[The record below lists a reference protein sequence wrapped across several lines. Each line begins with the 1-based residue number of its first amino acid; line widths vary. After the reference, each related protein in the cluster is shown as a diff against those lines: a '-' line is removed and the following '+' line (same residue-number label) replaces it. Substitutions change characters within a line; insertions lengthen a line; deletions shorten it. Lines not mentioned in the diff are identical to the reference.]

1 METQIFKIVST
12 QKSSL
17 NKYLIAALILF
28 SSLLI
33 QSSLVAAQTP
43 VVKNI
48 VIVHG
53 AFADGSGWKAV
64 YTILTK
70 KGYHVTI
77 VQNPL
82 TSLEDDVEATK
93 RILDQQDGPVVLVG
107 HSWGGVVITQA
118 GIDPKVAALVY
129 VAAFEPDKGETANQ
143 WAITQ
148 PKAPS
153 MRLIA
158 DKKGV
163 VFFDK
168 TTFHAGFCADLS
180 QATADFMNASQQPI
194 VGQCFATPVTEA
206 AWKDK
211 PSYGIVATE
220 DKAINP
226 DIERNM
232 YKRAHTK
239 ITEIKGSHAVF
250 ISNPEAVAQVIINA
264 SQKK

>member
-1 METQIFKIVST
+1 MEILSIKC
-12 QKSSL
+12 SSL
-17 NKYLIAALILF
+17 TKYLIAALIIF
-28 SSLLI
+28 SSLLT
-33 QSSLVAAQTP
+33 LVSPIAAQSP
-43 VVKNI
+43 AVKNI

-53 AFADGSGWKAV
+53 AFSDGSGWKAV

-82 TSLEDDVEATK
+82 TSLDDDVQATK

-107 HSWGGVVITQA
+107 HSWAGTVITQA
-118 GIDPKVAALVY
+118 GVDPKVVSLVY
-129 VAAFEPDKGETANQ
+129 VAAFQPDKGETSNQ
-143 WAITQ
+143 WAGSQ
-148 PKAPS
+148 PKDPS
-153 MRLIA
+153 MRVTA
-158 DKKGV
+158 DDKGF
-163 VFFDK
+163 VFFDR
-168 TTFHAGFCADLS
+168 TTFHAGFCADLP

-226 DIERNM
+226 DAERTM
-232 YKRAHTK
+232 YKRANDK
-239 ITEIKGSHAVF
+239 ITEIKGSHAIF
-250 ISNPEAVAQVIINA
+250 ISQPDAVAQVLINA
-264 SQKK
+264 VEKK

>member
-1 METQIFKIVST
+1 MKTLSIKN
-12 QKSSL
+12 SSL
-17 NKYLIAALILF
+17 KKYLIAALIIF

-33 QSSLVAAQTP
+33 RVNPIAAQTP
-43 VVKNI
+43 AIKNI

-53 AFADGSGWKAV
+53 AFSDGSGWKGV

-82 TSLEDDVEATK
+82 TSLDDDVQATK

-107 HSWGGVVITQA
+107 HSWAGTVITQA
-118 GIDPKVAALVY
+118 GVDPKVVALVY
-129 VAAFEPDKGETANQ
+129 VAAFQPDKGETSNQ
-143 WAITQ
+143 WAGSQ
-148 PKAPS
+148 PRDPA
-153 MRLIA
+153 MRVTA
-158 DKKGV
+158 DDKGF
-163 VFFDK
+163 VFFDR
-168 TTFHAGFCADLS
+168 TTFHAGFCADLP

-226 DIERNM
+226 DAERNM
-232 YKRAHTK
+232 YKRANDK
-239 ITEIKGSHAVF
+239 ITEIKGSHAIF
-250 ISNPEAVAQVIINA
+250 ISRPEAVAQVIINA
-264 SQKK
+264 SEKK